1 MKQKRLK
8 YGATKDMSPEEYK
21 EYKRNLQRS
30 WRKRNKKLVKERN
43 HNWWIYY
50 KETKPRVCICKYCGN
65 EFNAPR
71 NYYKVCPDCRN
82 KPKKYELI
90 KMAKEQRKKQRQ
102 EMIEEARDWYK
113 AGMTQEAIA
122 LDFGVSQKCISNW
135 VRKGKKD
142 AKSAK

>member
-1 MKQKRLK
+1 
-8 YGATKDMSPEEYK
+8 MSPEEYK

-113 AGMTQEAIA
+113 AGMTQEVLA
-122 LDFGVSQKCISNW
+122 LEFGVSQKCISNW
-135 VRKGKKD
+135 VRKEKGKNNDFCDRIKW
-142 AKSAK
+142 KK

>member
-113 AGMTQEAIA
+113 AGITQEVLA
-122 LDFGVSQKCISNW
+122 LEFGVSQKCISNW
-135 VRKGKKD
+135 VRKGK
-142 AKSAK
+142 

>member
-1 MKQKRLK
+1 MKRLK

-30 WRKRNKKLVKERN
+30 WRKRNKEWVKEHN
-43 HNWWIYY
+43 HDWWIYY
-50 KETKPRVCICKYCGN
+50 KENKPRICICKYCGN

-71 NYYKVCPDCRN
+71 NYYKICPDCKN
-82 KPKKYELI
+82 KPKKCELI
-90 KMAKEQRKKQRQ
+90 KMAREQRKKTRQ

-135 VRKGKKD
+135 VKGVKD
-142 AKSAK
+142 V